1 MKAVI
6 VDLLDGQAA
15 ALCSD
20 GCVVKLSDAGY
31 SLGQEIEVHERKRV
45 RRKWLRTFTSAAAAA
60 VFVLGIGGTAW
71 ALPYG
76 VVSLDVN
83 PSIEYT
89 INCFDYV
96 LSVDG
101 VNEEGRA
108 LLAGMDTHRLVHRRI
123 DEALSASVEQLE
135 AEQWLEEGD
144 DVLLAA
150 GARRGAHAERLLS
163 ELENG
168 LSGSGRNFDL
178 HTVSVSRED
187 IDAAHASGMSAGRQ
201 RVLRQLDEST
211 GGEHSREGWAER
223 SVSDLLQALDQSEN
237 AGKTETTDGAGE
249 DGPHQVRTDNADA
262 PESDGSQAR
271 HRNGAETGGETG
283 DIGRADDSSASQQ
296 AEDGA
301 ASGQAPNAEED
312 AQPQARDSSNAD
324 SVPNDNGD
332 AQPQSQ
338 DGGAAPQEDGGRA
351 DPGAG
356 APRSAGGAAGN
367 AGTAPQKRAGL
378 CSAGTP

>member
-31 SLGQEIEVHERKRV
+31 SLGQEIEVHEQKRV

-96 LSVDG
+96 LSVNG

-135 AEQWLEEGD
+135 AEQWLAEGD

-163 ELENG
+163 ELEND
-168 LSGSGRNFDL
+168 LSGSGRNLDL

-201 RVLRQLDEST
+201 HVLRALDENT

-223 SVSDLLQALDQSEN
+223 PVSDLLQALDQSEGG
-237 AGKTETTDGAGE
+237 GKTESAGE
-249 DGPHQVRTDNADA
+249 DEAHRVQTDSADA
-262 PESDGSQAR
+262 PEPDGSRDR
-271 HRNGAETGGETG
+271 HGDGTETDINAEDHGH
-283 DIGRADDSSASQQ
+283 ADSSALSRQAEEGAESGRAPNEAGEARPQ
-296 AEDGA
+296 AED
-301 ASGQAPNAEED
+301 SSD
-312 AQPQARDSSNAD
+312 AG
-324 SVPNDNGD
+324 SVPNENGGT
-332 AQPQSQ
+332 QPQST
-338 DGGAAPQEDGGRA
+338 DGGAVPQEDGGGA
-351 DPGAG
+351 EPGAG
-356 APRSAGGAAGN
+356 APDSAAG
-367 AGTAPQKRAGL
+367 AGRTEPARQKRGL
-378 CSAGTP
+378 LPSAGTQ